1 MLWRLV
7 FIIFLNLRCS
17 NKHKDQRGMTSDNNT
32 NQMWGGRFEEKPS
45 DIMEQI
51 NASIGIDKRMW
62 RQDIRGSIAHAT
74 MLSKQGIL
82 TKDEAVEIVNG
93 LNAIAEEIKSGNFE
107 FKTSLEDIHMNIE
120 SRLREMIGDV
130 AGKLHTARSRN
141 DQVATDF
148 RMWTRDATDETVRL
162 INDLQDVIKVL
173 TEKHKNDIMPGFTHL
188 QAAQPITLAMHLDA
202 YAQML
207 GRDKERFTDAR
218 KRVNQCPLGA
228 AALAG
233 TPYPIDREFTAE
245 KLGFDAPMPNTLDAV
260 SARDFANEFLFA
272 CAQTGL
278 HLSRLAEEIII
289 WATPQ
294 FGFIQ
299 LSDAWS
305 TGSSIM
311 PQKKNPDAA
320 ELVRGKTGRL
330 NGNLVQMMTVL
341 KGLPLAYNKDL
352 QEDKESVFD
361 SFDTISL
368 CLQAMRGMLES
379 ATFNTEAMLN
389 SAEMG
394 YTTAT
399 ALADWLVMNLG
410 LPFRDAHH
418 ATGAIVKM
426 AEDKGCKL
434 DELDLADMQAINA
447 SITDEIFAV
456 LSVRKD

>member
-1 MLWRLV
+1 
-7 FIIFLNLRCS
+7 
-17 NKHKDQRGMTSDNNT
+17 MTQKQNA

-51 NASIGIDKRMW
+51 NASIGVDKRMW

-74 MLSKQGIL
+74 MLAAQGIL
-82 TKDEAVEIVNG
+82 SKDEAALIVDG
-93 LNAIAEEIKSGNFE
+93 LNKIAEEIKSGNFE
-107 FKTSLEDIHMNIE
+107 FKTSLEDIHMNVE
-120 SRLREMIGDV
+120 SRLKDMIGDV

-148 RMWTRDATDETVRL
+148 RMWTREAAHDVVAQIES
-162 INDLQDVIKVL
+162 LQVVL
-173 TEKHKNDIMPGFTHL
+173 KALSLKHADDIMPGFTHL
-188 QAAQPITLAMHLDA
+188 QAAQPITLGIHLDA
-202 YAQML
+202 YWQML
-207 GRDKERFTDAR
+207 ERDKTRMQDCA
-218 KRVNQCPLGA
+218 KRLNQCPLGA

-233 TPYPIDREFTAE
+233 TPYPIDRKFTAE
-245 KLGFDAPMPNTLDAV
+245 RLGFDGPMPNTLDAV
-260 SARDFANEFLFA
+260 SARDFANEFLFV
-272 CAQTGL
+272 CAQIGL
-278 HLSRLAEEIII
+278 HLSRLAEEIIL

-294 FGFIQ
+294 FGFIR

-330 NGNLVQMMTVL
+330 NGNLIQMMTVL

-368 CLQAMRGMLES
+368 CLQATKGMLET
-379 ATFNTEAMLN
+379 AQFNTDRMLA

-410 LPFRDAHH
+410 LPFREAHH
-418 ATGAIVKM
+418 VTGAIVKM
-426 AEDKGCKL
+426 AENKGCKL
-434 DELDLADMQAINA
+434 DELALEEMQGVHEGITQDIFRVLNVRNA
-447 SITDEIFAV
+447 LNIK
-456 LSVRKD
+456 RN

>member
-1 MLWRLV
+1 M
-7 FIIFLNLRCS
+7 S
-17 NKHKDQRGMTSDNNT
+17 KDNA
-32 NQMWGGRFEEKPS
+32 NQMWGGRFEDKPS

-74 MLSKQGIL
+74 MLSQQGIIS
-82 TKDEAVEIVNG
+82 KDEAVEIVNG
-93 LNAIAEEIKSGNFE
+93 LNAIAEEIKTGKFE
-107 FKTSLEDIHMNIE
+107 FKPALEDIHMNIE
-120 SRLREMIGDV
+120 ARLREMIGEV

-148 RMWTRDATDETVRL
+148 RMWVRDAIDEITHL
-162 INDLQDVIKVL
+162 IEDLQDVL
-173 TEKHKNDIMPGFTHL
+173 DALSEKHKNDVMPGFTHL

-202 YAQML
+202 YYCML
-207 GRDKERFTDAR
+207 NRDKLRFIDAR
-218 KRVNQCPLGA
+218 KRLNTCPLGS

-233 TPYPIDREFTAE
+233 TPYPIDRDFTAE
-245 KLGFDAPMPNTLDAV
+245 KLGFDRPTLNTMDGV

-272 CAQTGL
+272 CAQCGL

-299 LSDAWS
+299 MADAWS

-330 NGNLVQMMTVL
+330 NGNLIQLMTVL

-352 QEDKESVFD
+352 QEDKEPVFD

-368 CLQAMRGMLES
+368 CLQAMKGMMES
-379 ATFNTEAMLN
+379 ATFNTDAMLN

-399 ALADWLVMNLG
+399 ALADWLVMNLN

-418 ATGAIVKM
+418 ITGAIVKM
-426 AEDKGCKL
+426 AEDKSCKL
-434 DELDLADMQAINA
+434 DELDLGDMQAIHA
-447 SITDEIFAV
+447 DITDEIFGV
-456 LSVRKD
+456 LSVKK

>member
-1 MLWRLV
+1 
-7 FIIFLNLRCS
+7 
-17 NKHKDQRGMTSDNNT
+17 MTNEAKS

-51 NASIGIDKRMW
+51 NASISVDKRMW

-93 LNAIAEEIKSGNFE
+93 LNAIAEEIKNGQFE
-107 FKTSLEDIHMNIE
+107 FKASLEDIHMNIE

-148 RMWTRDATDETVRL
+148 RMWTREACQEV
-162 INDLQDVIKVL
+162 ISYIESLQSVL
-173 TEKHKNDIMPGFTHL
+173 EALTNKHKNDIMPGFTHL
-188 QAAQPITLAMHLDA
+188 QAAQPITLGIHLDA

-207 GRDKERFTDAR
+207 ERDKSRMINCKDRLNF
-218 KRVNQCPLGA
+218 CPLGA

-233 TPYPIDREFTAE
+233 TPYPIDRDFTAE
-245 KLGFDAPMPNTLDAV
+245 KLGFTAPMPNTLDAV
-260 SARDFANEFLFA
+260 SARDFANEFLFV

-330 NGNLVQMMTVL
+330 NGNLIQMMTVL

-352 QEDKESVFD
+352 QEDKESIFD
-361 SFDTISL
+361 SYDTIAL
-368 CLQAMRGMLES
+368 CLQAMKGMLES
-379 ATFNTEAMLN
+379 ATFNTDRMLL

-426 AEDKGCKL
+426 AENKGCKL
-434 DELDLADMQAINA
+434 DELALADMQAVNPA
-447 SITDEIFAV
+447 ITDEIFNV
-456 LSVRKD
+456 LSVKKKA

>member
-1 MLWRLV
+1 MAKE
-7 FIIFLNLRCS
+7 NS
-17 NKHKDQRGMTSDNNT
+17 
-32 NQMWGGRFEEKPS
+32 NQMWGGRFEDKPS

-51 NASIGIDKRMW
+51 NASIGFDKRMW

-74 MLSKQGIL
+74 MLAKQGII
-82 TKDEAVEIVNG
+82 TKDEAVQIVNG
-93 LNAIAEEIKSGNFE
+93 LNKIAEEIKSGHFE
-107 FKTSLEDIHMNIE
+107 FKASLEDIHMNIE
-120 SRLREMIGDV
+120 ARLREIIGDV

-148 RMWTRDATDETVRL
+148 KMWTREATHDLIGQVESLQITLDA
-162 INDLQDVIKVL
+162 L
-173 TEKHKNDIMPGFTHL
+173 TTKHSNDIMPGFTHL
-188 QAAQPITLAMHLDA
+188 QAAQPITLGIHMNA
-202 YAQML
+202 YWHML
-207 GRDKERFTDAR
+207 ERDKSRLQDFAVR
-218 KRVNQCPLGA
+218 INKCPLGA

-245 KLGFDAPMPNTLDAV
+245 KLGFDGPMPNTLDAV
-260 SARDFANEFLFA
+260 SARDFATEFLFIT
-272 CAQTGL
+272 AQCGL
-278 HLSRLAEEIII
+278 NLSRLAEEIII

-299 LSDAWS
+299 LSDSWS

-320 ELVRGKTGRL
+320 ELVRGKTGRM

-352 QEDKESVFD
+352 QEDKEPVFD
-361 SFDTISL
+361 NFDALSL
-368 CLQAMRGMLES
+368 CLQAMKGMLET
-379 ATFNTEAMLN
+379 ATFNTDAMLN

-434 DELDLADMQAINA
+434 DELDLADMQAVNSA
-447 SITDEIFAV
+447 ITDEIFAV
-456 LSVRKD
+456 LSVKK

>member
-1 MLWRLV
+1 
-7 FIIFLNLRCS
+7 
-17 NKHKDQRGMTSDNNT
+17 
-32 NQMWGGRFEEKPS
+32 MWGGRFDEKPS

-51 NASIGIDKRMW
+51 NASIFFDKRLW

-82 TKDEAVEIVNG
+82 TKNEAVQIVDG
-93 LNAIAEEIKSGNFE
+93 LNKIAEEIKKGEFE
-107 FKTSLEDIHMNIE
+107 FKPSLEDIHMNIE
-120 SRLREMIGDV
+120 ARLREMIGDV

-148 RMWTRDATDETVRL
+148 RMWVRDAIDELVHAINNLQTVLEAL
-162 INDLQDVIKVL
+162 IA
-173 TEKHKNDIMPGFTHL
+173 KHKNDIMPGFTHL
-188 QAAQPITLAMHLDA
+188 QAAQPVTLAMHLDA
-202 YAQML
+202 YKEML
-207 GRDKERFTDAR
+207 ERDKGRFIDAR
-218 KRVNQCPLGA
+218 KRMNECPLGS

-233 TPYPIDREFTAE
+233 TPYPIDRAFTAK
-245 KLGFDAPMPNTLDAV
+245 KLDFDKPTNSTMDGV

-294 FGFIQ
+294 FNFIQ

-352 QEDKESVFD
+352 QEDKEPVFD
-361 SFDTISL
+361 SFDAISL
-368 CLQAMRGMLES
+368 CIQAMQGMLES
-379 ATFNTEAMLN
+379 ATFNTDKMLE

-399 ALADWLVMNLG
+399 ALADWLVMNLN

-418 ATGAIVKM
+418 VTGAIVKM
-426 AEDKGCKL
+426 AEKKGCKL
-434 DELDLADMQAINA
+434 DELTLKDMQTVNEN
-447 SITDEIFAV
+447 ITDDIYRV
-456 LSVRKD
+456 LKVKK

>member
-1 MLWRLV
+1 MT
-7 FIIFLNLRCS
+7 NT
-17 NKHKDQRGMTSDNNT
+17 KDNA
-32 NQMWGGRFEEKPS
+32 NQMWGGRFEDKPS

-74 MLSKQGIL
+74 MLSQQGII

-93 LNAIAEEIKSGNFE
+93 LNAIAEEIKTGNFE
-107 FKTSLEDIHMNIE
+107 FKPSLEDIHMNIE
-120 SRLREMIGDV
+120 ARLREMIGEV

-148 RMWTRDATDETVRL
+148 RMWVRDAIDEITHL
-162 INDLQDVIKVL
+162 IEDLQDVL
-173 TEKHKNDIMPGFTHL
+173 DALAEKHKNDVMPGFTHL
-188 QAAQPITLAMHLDA
+188 QAAQPITLAMHLEA
-202 YAQML
+202 YYCML
-207 GRDKERFTDAR
+207 NRDKLRFIDAR
-218 KRVNQCPLGA
+218 KRLNTCPLGS

-233 TPYPIDREFTAE
+233 TPYPIDRDFTAE
-245 KLGFDAPMPNTLDAV
+245 KLGFDRPTLNTMDGV

-272 CAQTGL
+272 CAQCGL

-299 LSDAWS
+299 MADAWS

-330 NGNLVQMMTVL
+330 NGNLIQLMTVL

-352 QEDKESVFD
+352 QEDKEPVFD

-368 CLQAMRGMLES
+368 CLQAMKGMMES
-379 ATFNTEAMLN
+379 ATFNTDAMLN

-399 ALADWLVMNLG
+399 ALADWLVMNLN

-418 ATGAIVKM
+418 ITGAIVKM

-434 DELDLADMQAINA
+434 DELDLGDMQAIHA
-447 SITDEIFAV
+447 DITDEIFGV
-456 LSVRKD
+456 LSVKK

>member
-1 MLWRLV
+1 
-7 FIIFLNLRCS
+7 
-17 NKHKDQRGMTSDNNT
+17 
-32 NQMWGGRFEEKPS
+32 MWGGRFEDKPS

-62 RQDIRGSIAHAT
+62 RQDITGSIAHAE
-74 MLSKQGIL
+74 MLAKQAII
-82 TKDEAVEIVNG
+82 TQDEAKQIING
-93 LNAIAEEIKSGNFE
+93 LNKIGEEISGGTFE
-107 FKTSLEDIHMNIE
+107 FKASLEDIHMNIE
-120 SRLREMIGDV
+120 ARLRELIGDT

-148 RMWTRDATDETVRL
+148 RLWTRDAIDELCIL
-162 INDLQDVIKVL
+162 IEELQDTL
-173 TEKHKNDIMPGFTHL
+173 GDLSEKHKDDVMPGFTHL
-188 QAAQPITLAMHLDA
+188 QAAQPVTLALHMDA
-202 YAQML
+202 YACML
-207 GRDKERFTDAR
+207 NRDKLRFKDCR
-218 KRVNQCPLGA
+218 GRLNKSPLGS

-233 TPYPIDREFTAE
+233 TPYPIDREYTAQ
-245 KLGFDAPMPNTLDAV
+245 KLGFDRPTHNSMDAV
-260 SARDFANEFLFA
+260 SARDFANEFLF
-272 CAQTGL
+272 CAAQAGL

-299 LSDAWS
+299 LSDSWS

-330 NGNLVQMMTVL
+330 NGNLVQMMTVM

-352 QEDKESVFD
+352 QEDKEPVFD
-361 SFDTISL
+361 SYDALRL
-368 CLQAMRGMLES
+368 CLMAMQGMLET
-379 ATFNTEAMLN
+379 ATFKTDSMRK

-418 ATGAIVKM
+418 VTGAIVKM

-434 DELDLADMQAINA
+434 DELALADMQAVEPR
-447 SITDEIFAV
+447 ITDKIFDV
-456 LSVRKD
+456 LKI

>member
-1 MLWRLV
+1 MT
-7 FIIFLNLRCS
+7 
-17 NKHKDQRGMTSDNNT
+17 NKDS
-32 NQMWGGRFEEKPS
+32 NQMWGGRFEERPS

-51 NASIGIDKRMW
+51 NASIGVDKRLW

-74 MLSKQGIL
+74 MLAQQGII

-93 LNAIAEEIKSGNFE
+93 LNAIAEEIKSGQFE
-107 FKTSLEDIHMNIE
+107 FKPALEDIHMNIE
-120 SRLREMIGDV
+120 ARLREMIGEV

-141 DQVATDF
+141 DQVTTDF
-148 RMWTRDATDETVRL
+148 RMWVRDAIDEIVRL
-162 INDLQDVIKVL
+162 IEEFQDTLGDLA
-173 TEKHKNDIMPGFTHL
+173 EAHKGSIMPGFTHL
-188 QAAQPITLAMHLDA
+188 QAAQPITLALHLEA
-202 YAQML
+202 YACML
-207 GRDKERFTDAR
+207 NRDKLRFVDAR
-218 KRVNQCPLGA
+218 KRLNTCPLGS

-233 TPYPIDREFTAE
+233 TPYPIDREFTAK
-245 KLGFDAPMPNTLDAV
+245 KLGFERPTLNTLDGV

-272 CAQTGL
+272 AAQTGL
-278 HLSRLAEEIII
+278 HLSRLAEEIIL

-330 NGNLVQMMTVL
+330 TGNLVQMMTVM

-352 QEDKESVFD
+352 QEDKEPVFD

-368 CLQAMRGMLES
+368 CLQAMKGMLES
-379 ATFNTEAMLN
+379 AKFDTERMLE
-389 SAEMG
+389 SAELG

-399 ALADWLVMNLG
+399 ALADWLVMTLG

-418 ATGAIVKM
+418 ITGAIVKL
-426 AEDKGCKL
+426 AEKKGVKL
-434 DELDLADMQAINA
+434 HELDLAEMQAVHA
-447 SITDEIFAV
+447 DITDGVFGV
-456 LSVRKD
+456 LRV

>member
-1 MLWRLV
+1 
-7 FIIFLNLRCS
+7 
-17 NKHKDQRGMTSDNNT
+17 MTKENA
-32 NQMWGGRFEEKPS
+32 NQMWGGRFDEKPS

-51 NASIGIDKRMW
+51 NASIGVDRRMW

-74 MLSKQGIL
+74 MLSKQEII

-93 LNAIAEEIKSGNFE
+93 LNAIAAEIKSGE
-107 FKTSLEDIHMNIE
+107 FKFKASLEDIHMNIE
-120 SRLREMIGDV
+120 ARLREMIGDV

-148 RMWTRDATDETVRL
+148 RMWTREAAQEL
-162 INDLQDVIKVL
+162 ISHIESLQSVL
-173 TEKHKNDIMPGFTHL
+173 EALSVKHKDDIMPGFTHL
-188 QAAQPITLAMHLDA
+188 QAAQPITLGIHMDA
-202 YAQML
+202 YREML
-207 GRDKERFTDAR
+207 ERDKTRMIDCMNR
-218 KRVNQCPLGA
+218 LNKCPLGA

-233 TPYPIDREFTAE
+233 TPYPIDRDFTAD
-245 KLGFDAPMPNTLDAV
+245 KLGFDGPMPNTLDAV
-260 SARDFANEFLFA
+260 SARDFANEFLFV
-272 CAQTGL
+272 CAQAGL

-330 NGNLVQMMTVL
+330 NGNLIQMMTVL

-352 QEDKESVFD
+352 QEDKESTFD
-361 SFDTISL
+361 SYDTISL
-368 CLQAMRGMLES
+368 CLQAMKGMLES
-379 ATFNTEAMLN
+379 ATFNTDAMLN

-426 AEDKGCKL
+426 AENKGCKL
-434 DELDLADMQAINA
+434 DELGLGDMQAVNA
-447 SITDEIFAV
+447 AITDEIFRV
-456 LSVRKD
+456 LSVKK

>member
-1 MLWRLV
+1 MT
-7 FIIFLNLRCS
+7 
-17 NKHKDQRGMTSDNNT
+17 KDQKS
-32 NQMWGGRFEEKPS
+32 NQMWGGRFEDAPD

-51 NASIGIDKRMW
+51 NASISIDKRMW
-62 RQDIRGSIAHAT
+62 RQDITGSIAHAE
-74 MLSKQGIL
+74 MLAKQKIISQGDAKQII
-82 TKDEAVEIVNG
+82 DG
-93 LNAIAEEIKSGNFE
+93 LNKVALEIESDEFE
-107 FKTSLEDIHMNIE
+107 FKPALEDIHMNIE
-120 SRLREMIGDV
+120 SRLRELIGDT

-148 RMWTRDATDETVRL
+148 RLWTRDAIDELCHL
-162 INDLQDVIKVL
+162 IEDLQDVLGDL
-173 TEKHKNDIMPGFTHL
+173 TDKHKDDVMPGFTHL
-188 QAAQPITLAMHLDA
+188 QAAQPVTLALHMDA
-202 YAQML
+202 YACMIN
-207 GRDKERFTDAR
+207 RDKLRFIDCR
-218 KRVNQCPLGA
+218 NRLNKCPLGS

-233 TPYPIDREFTAE
+233 TPYPIDREYTSE
-245 KLGFDAPMPNTLDAV
+245 KLGFDRPTFNSMDSV
-260 SARDFANEFLFA
+260 SARDFANEFLFCA
-272 CAQTGL
+272 AQTGL

-330 NGNLVQMMTVL
+330 NGNLVQMMTVM

-352 QEDKESVFD
+352 QEDKEPVFD
-361 SFDTISL
+361 SYDTLRL
-368 CLQAMRGMLES
+368 CLLAMKGMLET
-379 ATFNTEAMLN
+379 AKFNTDAMRQ

-418 ATGAIVKM
+418 VTGAIVKM

-434 DELDLADMQAINA
+434 DELALADMQEVEPR
-447 SITDEIFAV
+447 ITDRIYDV
-456 LSVRKD
+456 LRIKYLA